1 MSRSITFQIMQ
12 LSAQPPKTE
21 PSRLLRRYFD
31 RMFHELGPQGWW
43 PARTRFEI
51 ILGAILTQNT
61 SWQNVVL
68 ALKGLRKEG
77 LLSLP
82 RLKRS
87 TCAEI
92 ESCIRPAGFFR
103 QKARTLRNF
112 LDWLECN
119 CHGSLAAM
127 FQRSAAELRRELLN
141 IRGLGLETADAI
153 LLYAGRRPFFVA
165 DAYTRRILGRHGL
178 VAEDAGYPA
187 VQEFLHHHLPAD
199 YALFNEF
206 HALLVGVGKRF
217 CKRSA
222 AQCAGCPLEE
232 FLERPQ
238 AGGRGLQF
246 CGGLARSSEHSPAE
260 LAEPRLDG
268 AGVS

>member
-1 MSRSITFQIMQ
+1 MQ

-21 PSRLLRRYFD
+21 PSELLRRYFG

-68 ALKGLRKEG
+68 ALQRLRKEG

-82 RLKRS
+82 RLKRA

-92 ESCIRPAGFFR
+92 ESCLRPAGFFR
-103 QKARTLRNF
+103 QKARTIRSF
-112 LDWLECN
+112 LDWLEYH

-127 FQRSAAELRRELLN
+127 FQRPAAELRRELLN
-141 IRGLGLETADAI
+141 IKGLGPETADAI
-153 LLYAGRRPFFVA
+153 LLYAVGRPFFVA

-178 VAEDAGYPA
+178 VAEDARYST
-187 VQEFLHHHLPAD
+187 VQDFLHHHLPAD
-199 YALFNEF
+199 LALFNEF
-206 HALLVGVGKRF
+206 HALLVAVGKRF
-217 CKRSA
+217 CKRTA
-222 AQCAGCPLEE
+222 PQCAGCPLEK

-238 AGGRGLQF
+238 AGGRDLEFRRG
-246 CGGLARSSEHSPAE
+246 AAEPSEHSPAE
-260 LAEPRLDG
+260 LGETPMG
-268 AGVS
+268 GGFT